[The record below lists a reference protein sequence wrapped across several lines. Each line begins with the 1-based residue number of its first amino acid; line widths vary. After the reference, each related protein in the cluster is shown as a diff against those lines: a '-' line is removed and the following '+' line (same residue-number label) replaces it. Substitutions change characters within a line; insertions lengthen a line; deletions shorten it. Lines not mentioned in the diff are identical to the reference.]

1 MAALPRWLTSPAAS
15 MVLLMAAAVALS
27 VLVHWMFDAPSW
39 VVGTVVGLVCGVGA
53 PLIVK
58 RAISPAERETDAR

>member
-53 PLIVK
+53 P
-58 RAISPAERETDAR
+58 